1 MESDSVVAIMHRS
14 GIRYA
19 YLPAGPDAAAAVGRM
34 YPASRFELI
43 HESPGSGERLEEVRR
58 YLFRLRSP

>member
-1 MESDSVVAIMHRS
+1 MHRS

-19 YLPAGPDAAAAVGRM
+19 YLPAGPDAAEAVSRM
-34 YPASRFELI
+34 YPASRFELVRQ
-43 HESPGSGERLEEVRR
+43 SRGSGEKLEDVRR